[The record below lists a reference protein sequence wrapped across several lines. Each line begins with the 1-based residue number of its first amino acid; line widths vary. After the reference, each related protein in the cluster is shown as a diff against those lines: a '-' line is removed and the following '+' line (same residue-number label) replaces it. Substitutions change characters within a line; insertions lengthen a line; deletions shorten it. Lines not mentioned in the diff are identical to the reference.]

1 MMHNEYYG
9 LTKTPF
15 SKDIQ
20 TSNLFEADCQ
30 NEALLRLMYVAE
42 HQQFAVMTG
51 DCGTGK
57 TTILR
62 KYRDSLDDKKYQFLY
77 LADSKLT
84 PRHFYNGLL
93 SQLGREGCF
102 FRGDSRRTLHQEIQL
117 VRSIRQ
123 RNLVVVVDEAHL
135 LDREMLEEIRFLL
148 NFMMDSVSPLAL
160 VLSGQTELE
169 ENLEKKTSVAIRQRI
184 DFRCRMSPLS
194 LSESMAYVA
203 HQLEYA
209 GKQGP
214 LFTESAIKEIYAYSA
229 GVPRLINKLCL
240 SCLIYGSIT
249 KKELID
255 GDIVKGVIESE
266 FK

>member
-9 LTKTPF
+9 LTKNPF
-15 SKDIQ
+15 SKNIQ
-20 TSNLFEADCQ
+20 SSSLFEADCQ
-30 NEALLRLMYVAE
+30 QEALLRLMYVAE

-62 KYRDSLDDKKYQFLY
+62 KYKDLLDDKKYQFLY

-84 PRHFYNGLL
+84 PKHFYNGLL
-93 SQLGREGCF
+93 CQLGRERCF

-123 RNLVVVVDEAHL
+123 RSLVVVVDEAHL
-135 LDREMLEEIRFLL
+135 LDRDMLEEIRFLL
-148 NFMMDSVSPLAL
+148 NFKMDSVSPLAL

-169 ENLEKKTSVAIRQRI
+169 ENLVKKTSAAIWQRV
-184 DFRCRMSPLS
+184 DFRCRMSPLT
-194 LSESMAYVA
+194 LPETIAYVA

-209 GKQGP
+209 GKQTP
-214 LFTESAIKEIYAYSA
+214 VFTETALKEIFAYSA
-229 GVPRLINKLCL
+229 GVPRLINRLCL

-249 KKELID
+249 KKELIEA
-255 GDIVKGVIESE
+255 DIVKGVIESE